1 MGTVAGQS
9 QEAAVKLPAA
19 MTTVAEGYR
28 DRGFDVVICYDDLS
42 KHAKA
47 YRQVSLLIGKM
58 PGRDA
63 YPADVFNLHADLLE
77 RAGKLKPSVGGGSIT
92 AFPIIETMNND
103 ISEYISTNVISI
115 TDGQIYTH
123 PELFRQG
130 IRPAIDPGLSVS
142 RVGSSAQCTLMKR
155 LVQDIKPLLVE
166 YRKGLGADPLLQT
179 RGAQLDLIYNQN

>member
-1 MGTVAGQS
+1 MSSQS
-9 QEAAVKLPAA
+9 QDGSVKLPAA
-19 MTTVAEGYR
+19 LTTIAEGYR
-28 DRGFDVVICYDDLS
+28 DRGFDIAICYDDLS

-47 YRQVSLLIGKM
+47 YRQTSLLIGKM

-77 RAGKLKPSVGGGSIT
+77 RAGKLSPQVGGGSIT
-92 AFPIIETMNND
+92 AFPIIETQNND

-115 TDGQIYTH
+115 TDGQIYLH
-123 PELFRQG
+123 PELFRDG

-155 LVQDIKPLLVE
+155 LISDLKSQLVE
-166 YRKGLGADPLLQT
+166 YRKGTSISDYVKQKGI
-179 RGAQLDLIYNQN
+179 QLDLIYNQD